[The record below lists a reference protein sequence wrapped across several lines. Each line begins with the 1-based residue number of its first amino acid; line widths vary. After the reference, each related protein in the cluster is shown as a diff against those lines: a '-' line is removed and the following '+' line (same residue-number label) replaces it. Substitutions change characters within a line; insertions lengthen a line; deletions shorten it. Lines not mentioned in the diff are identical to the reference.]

1 MLKIMS
7 HEFTIDNFFITKTA
21 IRYIFH
27 TLFKYNSYSV
37 PATIVK
43 QFQNRCF
50 EYRNLRKAVKSKT
63 FFIYRLIYECSSFY
77 LRYQSSMGQYC
88 TVYDQLPIGN
98 IINKSNGVL
107 IRPMTI
113 GWPSHGVI
121 ADVMRRW
128 VGLVMRQLWRTS
140 CVSAHWS
147 REMVKYA
154 IDVIKCS
161 EVSRVIPYNLLRVS
175 PACF

>member
-7 HEFTIDNFFITKTA
+7 HEFTIDTFFITKTA

-50 EYRNLRKAVKSKT
+50 EYRNLREAVKPKT
-63 FFIYRLIYECSSFY
+63 FFIYRPIYECSSFY

-88 TVYDQLPIGN
+88 TVYDKLSIGN
-98 IINKSNGVL
+98 IIIKSNDVL
-107 IRPMTI
+107 IMPMVI
-113 GWPSHGVI
+113 GWPS
-121 ADVMRRW
+121 
-128 VGLVMRQLWRTS
+128 
-140 CVSAHWS
+140 
-147 REMVKYA
+147 
-154 IDVIKCS
+154 
-161 EVSRVIPYNLLRVS
+161 
-175 PACF
+175 

>member
-1 MLKIMS
+1 MP
-7 HEFTIDNFFITKTA
+7 HEFTIDTFFISKNA

-43 QFQNRCF
+43 QFQNRWV

-113 GWPSHGVI
+113 GWPSHDVI
-121 ADVMRRW
+121 ADVMRSLGRLGW
-128 VGLVMRQLWRTS
+128 DWS
-140 CVSAHWS
+140 CGSYDVLHVSALIGRGKWS
-147 REMVKYA
+147 
-154 IDVIKCS
+154 S
-161 EVSRVIPYNLLRVS
+161 TPSTS
-175 PACF
+175 